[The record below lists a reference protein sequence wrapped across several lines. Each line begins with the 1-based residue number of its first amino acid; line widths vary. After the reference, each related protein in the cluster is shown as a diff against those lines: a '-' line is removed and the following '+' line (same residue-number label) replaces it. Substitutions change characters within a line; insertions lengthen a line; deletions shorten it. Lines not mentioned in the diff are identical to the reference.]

1 MYGTIAKIQLKPGKE
16 AEAIR
21 LMWEF
26 EGDHVP
32 GSVSEYL
39 YRTDDKPNEYY
50 LAVAFESKEAYVA
63 NADSPEQDARY
74 RKLAALFASEPE
86 WHDGEIVFV
95 AASEPAPARR
105 RVPVAARRRDPI
117 GAGRRLAA

>member
-26 EGDHVP
+26 EGDRVP

-117 GAGRRLAA
+117 ATRGRLAA